1 MLHMPLVGSVQLR
14 ARARV
19 SWLELFFDL
28 IFVAAV
34 AQVAE
39 PLREHYT
46 LDGVSRFAAL
56 FALIWWAWSGYTTF
70 ATRFESD
77 DVVQRLLTVV
87 QVFVVAAM
95 AANARDTL
103 DSRSTAGFAAAYAV
117 LRLLLVGQ
125 YGRARHLP
133 QARAL
138 TDRYIAGHGAAALLF
153 LLSSVTPAPWRY
165 ALWVVALVVDLGTPW
180 LAISHTVRLPPAAA
194 HLPERV
200 GLFTLILL
208 GEAVVAVMKGMESQ
222 ETWPV
227 SAALSALM
235 GMGLLVLL
243 WWWYFDRVDV
253 VAERH
258 VRTHADAVR
267 LQLWSYAHFPFYL
280 GIVVSGVGVQR
291 LIAAAARTTLQPADA
306 LVPLAAAGLTAV
318 AMAAIAH
325 TTVTARTRHVS
336 VIAPSLAIG
345 AGILLAVGLARPV
358 SPLAIVTVMTCAIG
372 GQALIWPRRAA
383 AHP

>member
-1 MLHMPLVGSVQLR
+1 MPLVGALQLR
-14 ARARV
+14 ARSKV

-39 PLREHYT
+39 PLRHHYT
-46 LDGVSRFAAL
+46 LDGVFRFAAL

-77 DVVQRLLTVV
+77 DGVQRALTVV

-125 YGRARHLP
+125 YARARHLP
-133 QARAL
+133 HARGF
-138 TDRYIAGHGAAALLF
+138 TDRCIAGHGCAALLF
-153 LLSSVTPAPWRY
+153 LASSVTPAPWRY
-165 ALWVVALVVDLGTPW
+165 GMWAVALLVDLSTPW
-180 LAISHTVRLPPAAA
+180 LAITHAIRIPPVAA

-222 ETWPV
+222 ETWPLP
-227 SAALSALM
+227 AALSAFM
-235 GMGLLVLL
+235 GMGLLFLL
-243 WWWYFDRVDV
+243 WWWYFDRIDA

-258 VRTHADAVR
+258 VRTRADAVR
-267 LQLWSYAHFPFYL
+267 LLLWSYAHFPLYL
-280 GIVVSGVGVQR
+280 GIVVTGVGVQR
-291 LIAAAARTTLQPADA
+291 LIAAASRVAVAEHEVVVL
-306 LVPLAAAGLTAV
+306 LAGAASTAV
-318 AMAAIAH
+318 AM
-325 TTVTARTRHVS
+325 
-336 VIAPSLAIG
+336 LAIRG
-345 AGILLAVGLARPV
+345 TLARQGLSARRLDAVRALAFAAVVLVAVFGSRVTSPPLLVLALLAVVASPV
-358 SPLAIVTVMTCAIG
+358 LFAG
-372 GQALIWPRRAA
+372 GAPE
-383 AHP
+383 PG